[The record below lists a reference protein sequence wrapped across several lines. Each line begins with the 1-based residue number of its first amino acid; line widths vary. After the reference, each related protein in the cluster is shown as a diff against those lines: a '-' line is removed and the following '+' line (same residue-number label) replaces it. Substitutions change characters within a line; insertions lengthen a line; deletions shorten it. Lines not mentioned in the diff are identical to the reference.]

1 MWYGWYDIVC
11 LAKKSS
17 KFILLSVPM
26 KIFSNFDTQF
36 KKKVYQ
42 EFVMEYGEQ
51 NILLISRSRLFGW
64 LYIYVPALSYIS
76 ACVLLLVI
84 LSNYSWTVWIKYV
97 GAPIVILSF
106 LYLLFPL
113 IKKYIDYKLDFAII
127 SPRGVNSF
135 NQSWIF
141 RRQNKFLNKQNI
153 RTISVNQHGFMH
165 SLFNNGEI
173 IILSEWWAT
182 DVGDIQLLYVPK
194 PEEARQKMKKVLV
207 MREI

>member
-1 MWYGWYDIVC
+1 M
-11 LAKKSS
+11 
-17 KFILLSVPM
+17 PM
-26 KIFSNFDTQF
+26 KILSNFDTQF

-51 NILLISRSRLFGW
+51 NIVLISRSRLFGR
-64 LYIYVPALSYIS
+64 LYIYVPALAYIS
-76 ACVLLLVI
+76 FSVLLLVLI
-84 LSNYSWTVWIKYV
+84 SNYSGTGWIKYI
-97 GAPIVILSF
+97 GTPVIIISF
-106 LYLLFPL
+106 LYLLSPV

-141 RRQNKFLNKQNI
+141 HRQNKFLNKQNI
-153 RTISVNQHGFMH
+153 RTISVNQKWLLH
-165 SLFNNGEI
+165 SLFNNGDI

-182 DVGDIQLLYVPK
+182 DVWDIQLLYVPK
-194 PEEARQKMKKVLV
+194 PEEVRQKMKKVLV

>member
-1 MWYGWYDIVC
+1 
-11 LAKKSS
+11 
-17 KFILLSVPM
+17 
-26 KIFSNFDTQF
+26 
-36 KKKVYQ
+36 
-42 EFVMEYGEQ
+42 MEYGEQ
-51 NILLISRSRLFGW
+51 NIVLVSRSRLFGW
-64 LYIYVPALSYIS
+64 LYIYLPALAYIS
-76 ACVLLLVI
+76 FCVFLFAI
-84 LSNYSWTVWIKYV
+84 LSSYSGSAWIKYIGTPV
-97 GAPIVILSF
+97 IVLSF

-153 RTISVNQHGFMH
+153 RTISVNQHGLLH

-182 DVGDIQLLYVPK
+182 DVWDIQLLYVPK
-194 PEEARQKMKKVLV
+194 PESVRQKMKKVLV